1 MSLGYLWLD
10 LIIRILFASNSL
22 KPCLKLF
29 FLIDVS
35 SYCKEQKKKK
45 KLIKINFYI
54 KISKNLGCNFFK
66 FRKQLFGYLAIF
78 RNFNIF
84 NIQ

>member
-1 MSLGYLWLD
+1 MWLD
-10 LIIRILFASNSL
+10 LKILFASNSL

-35 SYCKEQKKKK
+35 SYCKERKK

-66 FRKQLFGYLAIF
+66 FRKQVFGYLAIF
-78 RNFNIF
+78 RNFNI
-84 NIQ
+84 Q